1 MKENNSIST
10 MQIADL
16 FDAVAIFFS
25 YVKTKLLWLLYT
37 LLFIVSC
44 SLVYY
49 FVLQKPKYEAITTFI
64 LEEKTSAVGGGL
76 SGLASQIGVD
86 LGGLTGSIGL
96 FAGDNILDIIRSRS
110 IIEKVLISKVDSSKG
125 LQSETLVDLYIN
137 WNNLHQKW
145 ADKDDLAKINYLT
158 YSNNKSTRLQD
169 SILFVVYEKINKNN
183 LIVER
188 ANKKGSI
195 FEVKTIAGN
204 EVFAKLFT
212 ERLVL
217 ETIKMYL
224 NIKTGTATRNIQRLE
239 NRADSLMNLL
249 NSKSFRSATLQVLD
263 ANIAYKTSSVPVE
276 VSQREKTVTYALY
289 TEVVKN
295 LEASRM
301 ALASQTPVINL
312 LDNAKYPLEDKRFS
326 LPLILALSIIFSAI
340 IFFAMLFVTFPSNE
354 VK

>member
-1 MKENNSIST
+1 MKENNTVPT
-10 MQIADL
+10 MQLVDM
-16 FDAVAIFFS
+16 FDAVTAFLS
-25 YVKTKLLWLLYT
+25 YVRSKIKWLIYILLILIS
-37 LLFIVSC
+37 F

-49 FVLQKPKYEAITTFI
+49 FFLQKPKYEASTTFI
-64 LEEKTSAVGGGL
+64 LEEKSSSMGGGL

-86 LGGLTGSIGL
+86 LGGLTGSSGL

-110 IIEKVLISKVDSSKG
+110 IIEKVLVSKVDSTKG
-125 LQSETLVDLYIN
+125 AQSATLMDLYIH
-137 WNNLHQKW
+137 WNQLQKKW
-145 ADKDDLAKINYLT
+145 ANKAGLANINYLN
-158 YSNNKSTRLQD
+158 YSNKNSSRLQD
-169 SILFVVYEKINKNN
+169 SVLFVVYEKINKNN

-195 FEVKTIAGN
+195 FEVKTIVGN

-212 ERLVL
+212 ERLVM

-224 NIKTGTATRNIQRLE
+224 DIKTGTATRNIQRLE

-263 ANIAYKTSSVPVE
+263 ANIAYKTSTVPVE

-301 ALASQTPVINL
+301 ALAGQTPVINL

-326 LPLILALSIIFSAI
+326 LPLLLAMSTIFSAI
-340 IFFAMLFVTFPSNE
+340 VFFAILFVTFPSKE